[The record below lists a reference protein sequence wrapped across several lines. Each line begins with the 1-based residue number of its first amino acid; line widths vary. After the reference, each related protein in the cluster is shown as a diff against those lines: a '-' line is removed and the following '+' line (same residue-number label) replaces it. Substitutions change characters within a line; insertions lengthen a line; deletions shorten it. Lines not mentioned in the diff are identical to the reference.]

1 MKIDNIDF
9 KKHFLSVHAQCKILN
24 MKEVSNNSRITKNT
38 ILLYLR
44 MLILLGVSLYT
55 SRVILATLGVED
67 YGLYNVVGGIVSM
80 FSFVNMA
87 MGNAS
92 SRFITY
98 ALGKGDIDELK
109 TVFNTTVLVHLGIAI
124 LIVIIAETIGL
135 WLLDNKMV
143 IPHDRIRAAHWVYQF
158 SIVSSV
164 ASMMCVPFNATIIAH
179 EKMVAFAYLSI
190 IDAILK
196 LLIVYL
202 LQTLPF
208 DNLIVY
214 GFLYMLVT
222 IFDVSLYEIYCIKHF
237 SEVKFSIPHDKKLLK
252 SITTFAGWSMIGNLA
267 CVGYNQGINILLNIF
282 FGPAVN
288 AARGIAYQVQGA
300 VKSFITNFQT
310 AANPQITKSY
320 ATHDYYRL
328 HTLLFAVSRFSF
340 YLLLCIALPVSVCA
354 DTILSIWLVDV
365 PDHTRNFLILILLV
379 SLIDTLERP
388 INTAMNATGEIKKY
402 QIISC
407 SIQVLVVPIS
417 YLFLVFGSIPEVIF
431 VVYFLIMGIA
441 YISELII
448 LHKKINLDIGVYI
461 RKVLYRVFPVFIV
474 SVILAIMIDHYIN
487 NETMLG
493 AFLTTVTI
501 VICVFIS
508 VWSIGIEKEE
518 KKMLLKKL
526 FKVK

>member
-1 MKIDNIDF
+1 MQD
-9 KKHFLSVHAQCKILN
+9 
-24 MKEVSNNSRITKNT
+24 VSNNSRITKNT
-38 ILLYLR
+38 IFLYLR
-44 MLILLGVSLYT
+44 MILLLGVSLYT
-55 SRVILATLGVED
+55 SRVVLATLGIED
-67 YGLYNVVGGIVSM
+67 YGIYNVVGGIVSM
-80 FSFVNMA
+80 FTFINMA

-98 ALGKGDIDELK
+98 ALGKGDKDKLK
-109 TVFNTTVLVHLGIAI
+109 AVFNTTVIVHLGIAI
-124 LIVIIAETIGL
+124 FIVIIAETIGL

-143 IPHDRIRAAHWVYQF
+143 IPHDRIKAAYWVYQL

-179 EKMVAFAYLSI
+179 EKMGAFAYLSI

-196 LLIVYL
+196 LVIVYL
-202 LQTLPF
+202 LQTLPY

-222 IFDVSLYEIYCIKHF
+222 ILDVSLYEIYCIKHF
-237 SEVKFSIPHDKKLLK
+237 SEVKFSIPHDKKLFK
-252 SITTFAGWSMIGNLA
+252 DITSFAGWSMIGNLA

-282 FGPAVN
+282 IGPAVN
-288 AARGIAYQVQGA
+288 AARGVAYQVQGA

-310 AANPQITKSY
+310 AVNPQITKSY
-320 ATHDYYRL
+320 ATNDFYRL

-340 YLLLCIALPVSVCA
+340 YLFLCIALPISICS

-365 PDHTRNFLILILLV
+365 PEHTKNFLILILLV

-388 INTAMNATGEIKKY
+388 VNTAMNATGKIKKY

-407 SIQVLVVPIS
+407 SIQVLVIPIS
-417 YLFLVFGSIPEVIF
+417 YLSLILGCIPEVIF
-431 VVYFLIMGIA
+431 VVYFIIMSIA

-448 LHKKINLDIGVYI
+448 LHKKIELDIHVYI
-461 RKVLYRVFPVFIV
+461 RKVLYRVIPVFTTSI
-474 SVILAIMIDHYIN
+474 IMAVLIDRYIN
-487 NETMLG
+487 NATVLG
-493 AFLTTVTI
+493 SVLATIMIIICIFL
-501 VICVFIS
+501 S
-508 VWSIGIEKEE
+508 VWCMGIEKKE
-518 KKMLLKKL
+518 KKMILKKV

>member
-1 MKIDNIDF
+1 MKD
-9 KKHFLSVHAQCKILN
+9 L
-24 MKEVSNNSRITKNT
+24 SNNSRITKNT

-44 MLILLGVSLYT
+44 MLLLLGVSLYT
-55 SRVILATLGVED
+55 SRVVLATLGIED
-67 YGLYNVVGGIVSM
+67 YGIYNVVGGIVSM
-80 FSFVNMA
+80 FAFINMA

-98 ALGKGDIDELK
+98 ALGKGDKDKLK
-109 TVFNTTVLVHLGIAI
+109 AVFNTTVIVHLGIAI

-143 IPHDRIRAAHWVYQF
+143 IPYDRIKAAHWVYQF

-179 EKMVAFAYLSI
+179 EKMGAFAYLSI

-196 LLIVYL
+196 LMIVYL

-222 IFDVSLYEIYCIKHF
+222 ILDVSLYETYCIKHF
-237 SEVKFSIPHDKKLLK
+237 SEVKFSIPHDKKLFK
-252 SITTFAGWSMIGNLA
+252 EIISFAGWSMIGNLA

-288 AARGIAYQVQGA
+288 AARGVAYQVQGA

-320 ATHDYYRL
+320 ATHDFYRL

-340 YLLLCIALPVSVCA
+340 FLLLCIALPISMCS
-354 DTILSIWLVDV
+354 DTLLSIWLVDV

-388 INTAMNATGEIKKY
+388 VNTAMNATGKIKKY
-402 QIISC
+402 QIVSC
-407 SIQVLVVPIS
+407 SIQVLVIPIS
-417 YLFLVFGSIPEVIF
+417 YLLLILGCIPEVIF
-431 VVYFLIMGIA
+431 VVYFVIMSIA
-441 YISELII
+441 YVSELII
-448 LHKKINLDIGVYI
+448 LHKKIELDIHVYI
-461 RKVLYRVFPVFIV
+461 RKVIYRVLPVFTTSI
-474 SVILAIMIDHYIN
+474 IMAVLIDRYIN
-487 NETMLG
+487 NATVAG
-493 AFLTTVTI
+493 AVLATI
-501 VICVFIS
+501 MIILCIILS
-508 VWSIGIEKEE
+508 VWLMGIEKKE
-518 KKMLLKKL
+518 KEMIFKKV
-526 FKVK
+526 FKVKQI

>member
-1 MKIDNIDF
+1 MQD
-9 KKHFLSVHAQCKILN
+9 
-24 MKEVSNNSRITKNT
+24 VSNNSRITKNT
-38 ILLYLR
+38 IFLYLR
-44 MLILLGVSLYT
+44 MILLLGVSLYT
-55 SRVILATLGVED
+55 SRVVLATLGIED
-67 YGLYNVVGGIVSM
+67 YGIYNVVGGIVSM
-80 FSFVNMA
+80 FTFINMA

-98 ALGKGDIDELK
+98 ALGKGDKDKLK
-109 TVFNTTVLVHLGIAI
+109 AVFNTTVIVHLGIAI
-124 LIVIIAETIGL
+124 FIVIIAETIGL

-143 IPHDRIRAAHWVYQF
+143 IPHDRIKAAYWVYQL

-179 EKMVAFAYLSI
+179 EKMGAFAYLSI

-196 LLIVYL
+196 LVIVYL
-202 LQTLPF
+202 LQTLPY

-222 IFDVSLYEIYCIKHF
+222 ILDVSLYGIYCIKHF
-237 SEVKFSIPHDKKLLK
+237 SEVKFSIPHDKKLFK
-252 SITTFAGWSMIGNLA
+252 DITSFAGWSMIGNLA

-288 AARGIAYQVQGA
+288 AARGVAYQVQGA

-310 AANPQITKSY
+310 AVNPQITKSY
-320 ATHDYYRL
+320 ATNDFYRL

-340 YLLLCIALPVSVCA
+340 YLFLCIALPISICS

-365 PDHTRNFLILILLV
+365 PEHTKNFLILILLV

-388 INTAMNATGEIKKY
+388 VNTAMNATGKIKKY

-407 SIQVLVVPIS
+407 SIQVLVIPIS
-417 YLFLVFGSIPEVIF
+417 YLSLILGYIPEVIF
-431 VVYFLIMGIA
+431 VVYFIIMSIS

-448 LHKKINLDIGVYI
+448 LHKKIELDIHVYI
-461 RKVLYRVFPVFIV
+461 RKVLYRVIPVFTTSI
-474 SVILAIMIDHYIN
+474 IMAVLIDRYIN
-487 NETMLG
+487 NDTVLG
-493 AFLTTVTI
+493 SVLATIMIIICIFL
-501 VICVFIS
+501 S
-508 VWSIGIEKEE
+508 VWCMGIEKKE
-518 KKMLLKKL
+518 KKMILKKV

>member
-1 MKIDNIDF
+1 MKD
-9 KKHFLSVHAQCKILN
+9 
-24 MKEVSNNSRITKNT
+24 VSNNSRITKNT
-38 ILLYLR
+38 IFLYLR
-44 MLILLGVSLYT
+44 MILLLGVSLYT
-55 SRVILATLGVED
+55 SRVVLATLGIED
-67 YGLYNVVGGIVSM
+67 YGIYNVVGGIVSM
-80 FSFVNMA
+80 FTFINMA

-98 ALGKGDIDELK
+98 ALGKGDKDKLK
-109 TVFNTTVLVHLGIAI
+109 AVFNTTVIVHLGIAI
-124 LIVIIAETIGL
+124 FIVIIAETIGL

-143 IPHDRIRAAHWVYQF
+143 IPHDRIKAAYWVYQL

-179 EKMVAFAYLSI
+179 EKMGAFAYLSI

-196 LLIVYL
+196 LVIVYL
-202 LQTLPF
+202 LQTLPY

-222 IFDVSLYEIYCIKHF
+222 ILDVSLYEIYCIKHF
-237 SEVKFSIPHDKKLLK
+237 SEVKFSIPHDKKLFK
-252 SITTFAGWSMIGNLA
+252 DITSFAGWSMIGNLA

-288 AARGIAYQVQGA
+288 AARGVAYQVQGA

-310 AANPQITKSY
+310 AVNPQITKSY
-320 ATHDYYRL
+320 ATNDFYRL

-340 YLLLCIALPVSVCA
+340 YLFLCIAIPISICS

-365 PDHTRNFLILILLV
+365 PDHTKNFLILILLV

-388 INTAMNATGEIKKY
+388 VNTAMNATGKIKKY

-407 SIQVLVVPIS
+407 SIQVLVIPIS
-417 YLFLVFGSIPEVIF
+417 YLSLILGCIPEVIF
-431 VVYFLIMGIA
+431 VVYFIIMSIA

-448 LHKKINLDIGVYI
+448 LHKYIELDIHEYI
-461 RKVLYRVFPVFIV
+461 RKVLYRVIPVFTTSI
-474 SVILAIMIDHYIN
+474 IMAVLIDRYIN
-487 NETMLG
+487 NATVLG
-493 AFLTTVTI
+493 AVLATIMIIICIFL
-501 VICVFIS
+501 S
-508 VWSIGIEKEE
+508 VWCMGIEKKE
-518 KKMLLKKL
+518 KKMILKKVL
-526 FKVK
+526 KVK

>member
-1 MKIDNIDF
+1 MQD
-9 KKHFLSVHAQCKILN
+9 
-24 MKEVSNNSRITKNT
+24 VSNNSRITKNT
-38 ILLYLR
+38 IFLYLR
-44 MLILLGVSLYT
+44 MILLLGVSLYT
-55 SRVILATLGVED
+55 SRVVLATLGIED
-67 YGLYNVVGGIVSM
+67 YGIYNVVGGIVSM
-80 FSFVNMA
+80 FTFINMA

-98 ALGKGDIDELK
+98 ALGKGDKDKLK
-109 TVFNTTVLVHLGIAI
+109 AVFNTTVIVHLGIAI
-124 LIVIIAETIGL
+124 FIVIIAETIGL

-143 IPHDRIRAAHWVYQF
+143 IPHDRIKAAYWVYQL

-179 EKMVAFAYLSI
+179 EKMGAFAYLSI

-196 LLIVYL
+196 LVIVYL
-202 LQTLPF
+202 LQTLPY

-222 IFDVSLYEIYCIKHF
+222 ILDVSLYEIYCIKHF
-237 SEVKFSIPHDKKLLK
+237 SEVKFSIPHDKKLFK
-252 SITTFAGWSMIGNLA
+252 DITSFAGWSMIGNLA

-288 AARGIAYQVQGA
+288 AARGVAYQVQGA

-310 AANPQITKSY
+310 AVNPQITKSY
-320 ATHDYYRL
+320 ATNDFYRL

-340 YLLLCIALPVSVCA
+340 YLFLCIALPISICS

-365 PDHTRNFLILILLV
+365 PEHTKNFLILILLV

-388 INTAMNATGEIKKY
+388 VNTAMNATGKIKKY

-407 SIQVLVVPIS
+407 SIQVLVIPIS
-417 YLFLVFGSIPEVIF
+417 YLSLILGCIPEVIF
-431 VVYFLIMGIA
+431 VVYFIIMSIA

-448 LHKKINLDIGVYI
+448 LHKKIELDIHVYI
-461 RKVLYRVFPVFIV
+461 RKVLYRVIPVFTTSI
-474 SVILAIMIDHYIN
+474 IMAVLIDRYIN
-487 NETMLG
+487 NATVLG
-493 AFLTTVTI
+493 SVLATIMIIICIFL
-501 VICVFIS
+501 S
-508 VWSIGIEKEE
+508 VWCMGIEKKE
-518 KKMLLKKL
+518 KKMILKKV